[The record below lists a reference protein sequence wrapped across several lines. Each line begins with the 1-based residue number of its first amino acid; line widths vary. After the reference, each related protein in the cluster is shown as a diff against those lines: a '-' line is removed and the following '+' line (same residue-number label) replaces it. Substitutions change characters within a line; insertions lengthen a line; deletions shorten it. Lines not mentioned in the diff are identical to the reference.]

1 MSAMPHLQFMDREEL
16 LGILKEHGGQS
27 NLVMEADA
35 TVKEFFS
42 HLSCPM
48 CRSGV
53 IPVINPQQP
62 FKEGQLTPNFL
73 AQCTAC
79 GCEFEPHTQVIVRT
93 GLTSAR

>member
-1 MSAMPHLQFMDREEL
+1 MDRDEL
-16 LGILKEHGGQS
+16 RELLKEHGGQS

-35 TVKEFFS
+35 TMKEFFQ
-42 HLSCPM
+42 HQSCPM
-48 CRSGV
+48 CNSSV

-79 GCEFEPHTQVIVRT
+79 GCEFEPHSGVIVTT
-93 GLTSAR
+93 GLTSAS